1 VALFHSPQISLN
13 GLVLCLDA
21 GNTKSYPGSGT
32 TWTDLSGRGN
42 NGTLVNTPTYNS
54 SGYFDFD
61 YTQSENVTF
70 SSSSSLQF
78 LNRSPYTL
86 EAWVY
91 PTRNPGENN
100 WTGIFDREDS
110 SIGSRD
116 GYNVYFLGSAGT
128 NTYFFTERFV
138 AGTVANPSVTLV
150 QSVTVNN
157 WSHIVATYDG
167 TTLSLYR
174 NGSLV
179 GTPATST
186 GNITNTSKSLT
197 IGVRGGNYF
206 GGRISNAK
214 IYNRALTPSEIQ
226 QNFNALKSRFGLT

>member
-1 VALFHSPQISLN
+1 MGVFAGPDVNES
-13 GLVLCLDA
+13 GLVLALDA
-21 GNTKSYPGSGT
+21 ANSKSYPGSGT
-32 TWTDLSGRGN
+32 TWTDLSGNVN

-61 YTQSENVTF
+61 YLQSENVTF

-91 PTRNPGENN
+91 PTRNPGANN
-100 WTGIFDREDS
+100 WTGIFDRES
-110 SIGSRD
+110 NAGSGRD
-116 GYNVYFLGSAGT
+116 GYNLYFLGSATT
-128 NTYFFTERFV
+128 NTFFTTERFV
-138 AGTVANPSVTLV
+138 AGSAVAPSITLN
-150 QSVTVNN
+150 QSVSVNS
-157 WSHIVATYDG
+157 WHHIVATYDG

-186 GNITNTSKSLT
+186 GNITNTSKALT
-197 IGVRGGNYF
+197 IGIRGGQPF
-206 GGRISNAK
+206 GGRISNTK
-214 IYNRALTPSEIQ
+214 IYNRALTPQEIQ
-226 QNFNALKSRFGLT
+226 QNYNATKSRYI